1 MGGCVASGVAWP
13 RIREALR
20 RLVMVGMVAAVVWA
34 PAAPAMAVGRA
45 FSQVRTLDVTKFS
58 KVFASGDSAL
68 SVFDIVVSLY
78 NQPAVADRAAYETIF
93 GHAAEAVCEETNGA
107 TKLGRVRIFQ
117 NGILG
122 ELADVVWNAS
132 EWPRASLSG
141 FGSLGLRITFGDTFP
156 GGCGPGCDIDFLG
169 ATWLNDAGYTIG
181 HEWGHYVL
189 GLYDEYQGSD
199 PTETRIYFPQAADT
213 PPSPSIM
220 NNQWLAAAAAPNYD
234 WLNHTTSNNYQ
245 ANTAQGRVYG
255 VSGWETLVRPVGDDP
270 RDGDRAT
277 LPLRV
282 RYDALVGVEPT
293 AADGWLVVGM
303 PASSADCQSEL
314 EVIWMP
320 DEFEM
325 QVVFDK
331 SGSMSGDPIADAR
344 AAAQTL
350 VNDTDDGNTALGL
363 IEFNA
368 TATQSEAITPIPS
381 PGAAAVRAA
390 INGQI
395 ASITD
400 GGATA
405 LFDAAD
411 LALNNLQTY
420 ATTNGTTAAQL
431 VFLLSDGEDNSSTQ
445 TEAAVVAAYTAAGVP
460 LSTFA
465 FGDFAPEGV
474 LMRLAEDTGGFF
486 RATSTALNAL
496 THAFIAT
503 KTALT
508 PSVGLIQDTRTLS
521 EGALYTHS
529 VSVDSGLSTLNFFA
543 NFIVPRGRS
552 APVVSVF
559 DPNGNHFAVPC
570 TTHPLSDG
578 SANHSCRAVDSVAER
593 IGSFAG
599 EWKMEF
605 DHSGGNSSIV
615 INTDITAEPLGGERV
630 LELLAGTQTQN
641 VVYPELPILRATLI
655 KDAPVTRADV
665 VATILSADYSTSM
678 TQSLN
683 DDGLFGDQVARDGI
697 YGFALDYRTL
707 RTQFGVCYDEQQ
719 RAVLCGSPFVVQIEA
734 TNPGLTAIQTENSL
748 LPAHSLSMT
757 NGLTGVLPIPQ
768 PLPPIG
774 EAFIRTASTQI
785 RIVDFALDDHDDQ
798 GVGSPLE
805 PDNTDLAGN
814 IDTSADVDRFD
825 IPVGSATSMV
835 VRVAGLAFGLQPE
848 LAVYNSSGQLLAL
861 VDMSNAGRAGYPS
874 AYIDTSAFAGTG
886 ASLTV
891 EVRSTGGST
900 GAYLVSAGN
909 MIASDQPVGMPA
921 VPLQPWALVSAV
933 LLLLLAAMTRLSTS
947 TPQRPAT
954 S

>member
-1 MGGCVASGVAWP
+1 MGRRVAWHG
-13 RIREALR
+13 IREALR
-20 RLVMVGMVAAVVWA
+20 RLVTLGMVAAVVWA
-34 PAAPAMAVGRA
+34 PAAPALAVGRA

-58 KVFASGDSAL
+58 KAFASGDSAL
-68 SVFDIVVSLY
+68 SVFDVVVSLY
-78 NQPAVADRAAYETIF
+78 NQPAVADRAAYEAIF
-93 GHAAEAVCEETNGA
+93 GFAAEAVCEQTNGT

-117 NGILG
+117 NGIMG
-122 ELADVVWNAS
+122 EVADVVWNAS
-132 EWPRASLSG
+132 EWPRANPSG
-141 FGSLGLRITFGDTFP
+141 FGSLGLRIIFGDIFP
-156 GGCGPGCDIDFLG
+156 DGCGTGCNIDYLG
-169 ATWLNDAGYTIG
+169 ATRQNDAGYTIG

-189 GLYDEYQGSD
+189 GLYDEYQGSNPAVTD
-199 PTETRIYFPQAADT
+199 IYQPQTTDT

-220 NNQWLAAAAAPNYD
+220 NNQWLAAFAVPDYD
-234 WLNHTTSNNYQ
+234 WLNHTTPDNYE
-245 ANTAQGRVYG
+245 ADTAQGRVYG
-255 VSGWETLVRPVGDDP
+255 ASSWETLVRPVGDDP

-282 RYDALVGVEPT
+282 RYDALVGAEPT
-293 AADGWLVVGM
+293 AADGWLVIDL
-303 PASSADCQSEL
+303 PASLADCQSEL

-331 SGSMSGDPIADAR
+331 SGSMAGDPIADAR
-344 AAAQTL
+344 TAAQTL

-363 IEFNA
+363 VEFNA

-411 LALNNLQTY
+411 LALSNLQTY

-431 VFLLSDGEDNSSTQ
+431 VFLLSDGEDNSSAQ
-445 TEAAVVAAYTAAGVP
+445 TEASVVAAYTAAGVP

-465 FGDFAPEGV
+465 FGDFAPDGV

-508 PSVGLIQDTRTLS
+508 PSVGLFQDTRIVS
-521 EGALYTHS
+521 EGGVHTHS
-529 VSVDSGLSTLNFFA
+529 VQVDSGLSTLNFFA
-543 NFIVPRGRS
+543 NFIVARGRP

-559 DPNGNHFAVPC
+559 DPNGNHYAVPC

-605 DHSGGNSSIV
+605 DHSAGTSSIV

-630 LELLAGTQTQN
+630 LELIAGTQTQN

-655 KDAPVTRADV
+655 KDAPVTRASV

-678 TQSLN
+678 TQALN
-683 DDGLFGDQVARDGI
+683 DDGLFGDQVASDGI
-697 YGFALDYRTL
+697 YGFALDYKTL
-707 RTQFGVCYDEQQ
+707 RAHFGVCTDEQ
-719 RAVLCGSPFVVQIEA
+719 RRSVLCGSPFVVQIEA

-748 LPAHSLSMT
+748 LPAHPLSMT
-757 NGLTGVLPIPQ
+757 NGATGILPTPP

-785 RIVDFALDDHDDQ
+785 RIVDFALDDHVDQ
-798 GVGSPLE
+798 GVGSPLQ
-805 PDNTDLAGN
+805 PDNADQAGN
-814 IDTSADVDRFD
+814 IDSSADVDRFD
-825 IPVGSATSMV
+825 LPVGSAASLV

-848 LAVYNSSGQLLAL
+848 LAVYSPSGQLLAL
-861 VDMSNAGRAGYPS
+861 VDMTSAGSAGYPS
-874 AYIDTSAFAGTG
+874 AYIDTSALVGTG

-891 EVRSTGGST
+891 EVRGAGGTT

-909 MIASDQPVGMPA
+909 LIASDQPVGMPA
-921 VPLQPWALVSAV
+921 VPLPPWALVAAG
-933 LLLLLAAMTRLSTS
+933 LLLLAAMIRLSAS
-947 TPQRPAT
+947 ISPRQAA